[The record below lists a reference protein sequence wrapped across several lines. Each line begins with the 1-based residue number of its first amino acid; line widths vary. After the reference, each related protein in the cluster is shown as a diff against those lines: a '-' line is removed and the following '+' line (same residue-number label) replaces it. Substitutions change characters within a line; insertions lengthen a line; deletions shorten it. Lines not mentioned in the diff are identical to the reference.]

1 MSNKF
6 TFNLSTSIEK
16 LDDFYF
22 FTPDTTSS
30 YENKF
35 TLTYDKLDRKT
46 ITGEITY
53 QQDEKLKVLTKLEL
67 FSYSPSQEKYAWQK
81 PNFIFTLGSV
91 LDLSDKIIVKGD
103 VFFIGSRNV
112 FSYMEPTSNGNI
124 INDEDGNIA
133 LEVDSDRYIYKLKP
147 FIDMN
152 LSLEYRYNKKVSAF
166 IQFNNFTARKYQY
179 WNNFPVQS
187 INIMGGVTI
196 SF

>member
-1 MSNKF
+1 
-6 TFNLSTSIEK
+6 
-16 LDDFYF
+16 
-22 FTPDTTSS
+22 
-30 YENKF
+30 
-35 TLTYDKLDRKT
+35 
-46 ITGEITY
+46 
-53 QQDEKLKVLTKLEL
+53 
-67 FSYSPSQEKYAWQK
+67 
-81 PNFIFTLGSV
+81 
-91 LDLSDKIIVKGD
+91 
-103 VFFIGSRNV
+103 
-112 FSYMEPTSNGNI
+112 MEPTSNGNI

-133 LEVDSDRYIYKLKP
+133 LEEDSDRYIYKLKP